1 MKINTALILAGGRGT
16 RFKEQTETIPKPMIK
31 ANGKPLLDYIINSY
45 SIFGVKKIIILGGY
59 KQEVIYDYYKKLG
72 KSTNNKNIFIIDNNI
87 EVKILDT
94 GVETGTA
101 GRVKAGIKEIDENF
115 FYLTYGDGIANV
127 DIKKLTIFHF
137 NSNAIGTV
145 TAVRPPARFGSLK
158 LNKDYVT
165 DFAEKDLAS
174 EGYINGGF
182 FVFSKELDKYLIDIN
197 EPLEQQ
203 PLKQLAANN
212 NLRAYKHSG
221 YWRPVDTIRELEIL
235 ENDLNENKLAY
246 E

>member
-1 MKINTALILAGGRGT
+1 MSFLENMKINTALILAGGRGT

-59 KQEVIYDYYKKLG
+59 KQEVIYDYYKKL
-72 KSTNNKNIFIIDNNI
+72 
-87 EVKILDT
+87 VKILDT